1 MHEIRLKLIKKVS
14 FSRISCIFRDFPRDG
29 ESDAWE
35 DCRCKMSQKNGEHH
49 HVYRQKDDV
58 AYSFHIALAE
68 SEGAGNGIFRVWHHS
83 RQWKD
88 RKLHISNTFPLIYY
102 TFPTRFAHIPYTFPI
117 FWCFHLLMLSSLQG
131 LDFGIGSHYFHCIFV
146 FLGVMQIYNVKIRL
160 NSQLSV

>member
-1 MHEIRLKLIKKVS
+1 MSAKVYKKTNHTSLCDTSLCDTSLFYVLLTRS
-14 FSRISCIFRDFPRDG
+14 MFIETTCHPCLLD
-29 ESDAWE
+29 
-35 DCRCKMSQKNGEHH
+35 EHH
-49 HVYRQKDDV
+49 HVYRHIDNV